1 MLWFGEIYGKICFFV
16 FLFCFLVSAIITFSD
31 KIRAK
36 KGIRRIRERTLLL
49 WGFFGGAAVMYITM
63 LLIRHKTRHFKFM
76 FLLPLFT
83 IMHIILLYV
92 ILK

>member
-1 MLWFGEIYGKICFFV
+1 MEKYV
-16 FLFCFLVSAIITFSD
+16 FLYFCFVFLVSAIITFSD

-83 IMHIILLYV
+83 IVHIILLYV